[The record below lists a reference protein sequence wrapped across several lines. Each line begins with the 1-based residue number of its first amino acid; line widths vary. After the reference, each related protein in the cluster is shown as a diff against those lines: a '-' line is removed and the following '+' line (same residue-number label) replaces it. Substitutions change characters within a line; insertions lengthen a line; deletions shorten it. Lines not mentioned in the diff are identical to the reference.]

1 MWLDRLTG
9 KQLRELPSQV
19 VSGRYWA
26 AATRLTLNGHTPDFS
41 GVLVD
46 DEGQRCQLGE
56 QLRSFD
62 LPRLID
68 AAGAELL
75 SKALDTID
83 AASQQCHTL
92 VSPLMPSAVVDSQG
106 HLQLFEERL
115 LEVVREGHLHR
126 ISQRPRLDMHYEDE
140 VTDIARARRLSKGA
154 LVHLASH
161 SECWQRQTL
170 SGIIPRKVM
179 ARFSEDNFE
188 IYENCVYAR
197 LLDKVERYL
206 RARLSTLNSLYTT
219 LEQAMEFYQ
228 SSDIDHRLAHA
239 VCSIWGMTF
248 DENATG
254 EVTELLSDTL
264 TKLEALHKT
273 IRGLQQSGLYML
285 VDRNAQVESSL
296 HRTNILNHDPH
307 YRHVATLWELLGR
320 NQAGIRVTAED
331 RFKRNQYLAQAYSRY
346 AGLVL
351 RRGLQPYLN
360 GKDEAEWAGR
370 YLKLCQ
376 NGLEWELISTTASS
390 ADEEVLLTIVPW
402 LTFGE
407 PLKLELPENR
417 FVAWPA
423 LDFEL
428 PSDAYTEQWVPLSP
442 SDMYCEERIGL
453 IVDQILQGVLLKNFC
468 LPLTKVPTTVMKLAS
483 GIASLTVCSKSKSI
497 TVCEE
502 LGKGDLNSLQKLMR
516 SENCSELLAELHAR
530 NEEIKALYKC
540 PVCAKKAQFLF
551 QPPTGFKADCVEC
564 GITRYLNGQIG
575 QRKYQQMVDGR
586 SDFHNIGRRAWSLSI
601 DN

>member
-9 KQLRELPSQV
+9 KQLRELPAQV

-68 AAGAELL
+68 AAGSELL

-92 VSPLMPSAVVDSQG
+92 VSPLMPSAVVDNQG

-170 SGIIPRKVM
+170 SGVIPRKVL
-179 ARFSEDNFE
+179 ARFSEDDYG

-197 LLDKVERYL
+197 LLDKIDRYL
-206 RARLSTLNSLYTT
+206 RARLSTLKSLYTT

-254 EVTELLSDTL
+254 EVTALLSDTL
-264 TKLEALHKT
+264 EKLQALHKT

-285 VDRNAQVESSL
+285 VDRNAQVESGL

-320 NQAGIRVTAED
+320 SQAGIRVTAED

-351 RRGLQPYLN
+351 RRSLQPYLN

-370 YLKLCQ
+370 YLKLRQ
-376 NGLEWELISTTASS
+376 NGLEWELVSNRVGS
-390 ADEEVLLTIVPW
+390 ADEQVLLTVVPW
-402 LTFGE
+402 FTFGE
-407 PLKLELPENR
+407 RLEQELPKNR
-417 FVAWPA
+417 FIAWPS
-423 LDFEL
+423 LGSER
-428 PSDAYTEQWVPLSP
+428 PEDAYLGQWIPLSP
-442 SDMYCEERIGL
+442 SDMYCEERFGL
-453 IVDQILQGVLLKNFC
+453 LVDQTLQGILLNNFC

-483 GIASLTVCSKSKSI
+483 GIASLTVGSKSKSI
-497 TVCEE
+497 TVCDE
-502 LGKGDLNSLQKLMR
+502 LGKGDLKSLQELLK
-516 SENCSELLAELHAR
+516 SENCSGLLAELQAR
-530 NEEIKALYKC
+530 TEEIKALHKC
-540 PVCAKKAQFLF
+540 PICAQKVRFLF
-551 QPPTGFKADCVEC
+551 QPPSGFSADCAEC
-564 GITRYLNGQIG
+564 GVKRYLKGQIG
-575 QRKYQQMVDGR
+575 LRKYHQTVDGKC
-586 SDFHNIGRRAWSLSI
+586 DFQNLGRRAWSLSI
-601 DN
+601 DS